1 MREAQGD
8 LKIGRREAT
17 VGLIM
22 SILAMPLTLST
33 TTADARD
40 FEPLWK
46 SAQSRSGTPPS
57 S

>member
-1 MREAQGD
+1 MREAHGD

-22 SILAMPLTLST
+22 SILAMPLNLSPRT
-33 TTADARD
+33 ARD

-46 SAQSRSGTPPS
+46 SAQA
-57 S
+57 